1 MHWPNF
7 VTIISIYETNECQ
20 ICSSMTKSGTYE
32 ELQVLSDS
40 SSETRVS
47 HCCCRLYL
55 RYECAAWRFNH
66 AKYFCWKREIFFM
79 FCLSLKFEKKKKK
92 FLQNICCMFL
102 CPSMAYKW
110 VCSDGLIMLP
120 LEVNIKS
127 WFASFVGLSK
137 TNIWVISIFKSF
149 HTEMSCMLSA
159 LLFIPPCP
167 KNKVSLTFGEF
178 YQL

>member
-1 MHWPNF
+1 MKRM
-7 VTIISIYETNECQ
+7 S
-20 ICSSMTKSGTYE
+20 
-32 ELQVLSDS
+32 
-40 SSETRVS
+40 
-47 HCCCRLYL
+47 
-55 RYECAAWRFNH
+55 
-66 AKYFCWKREIFFM
+66 AKYAQAWQNPGPTRNCRYSLTHQVRLECLTAVVDSTWDTNAQLEGSTMLNIFAERGKS
-79 FCLSLKFEKKKKK
+79 SLCFVSVWNLKKKKK